1 MKSHL
6 NLLLLVLATGSA
18 VSCASVR
25 DPSQPSE
32 DLFIIGQIERNEPE
46 VESLDD
52 LGMNVVVTAQL
63 RILRVDAGIAPSKQ
77 LKVRYIAHSYL
88 AEGTKHRLHLRLSD
102 DGVYR
107 VCSDGAG
114 RGFICE

>member
-1 MKSHL
+1 MKTHL
-6 NLLLLVLATGSA
+6 HMLLLVLATSSVA
-18 VSCASVR
+18 SCASIS

-46 VESLDD
+46 VELLDD
-52 LGMNVVVTAQL
+52 LGMNMVVTAQL

-102 DGVYR
+102 DGVYL
-107 VCSDGAG
+107 VCSDGGG
-114 RGFICE
+114 RGFLCE